1 MILTCSGERPGTL
14 LNTLKRATRDSP
26 PSSRTENCLAQNANI
41 AEAERAKLHPE
52 SEKHS
57 KPHQAQRA
65 CFPSAGAITQLQGA
79 GVDVSIKARAMLGG
93 GIESWDE
100 LGGSARSWGD
110 EPSAHSPLQLGSHVL
125 TPISEKGKQ
134 RRNLFH
140 LIIVHF
146 AQRGSQIRR
155 SRSSSTDPTKRI

>member
-26 PSSRTENCLAQNANI
+26 PSSRTENCLARNANI
-41 AEAERAKLHPE
+41 AEAERAKLLPE

-79 GVDVSIKARAMLGG
+79 GVDGSIKARAMLGG
-93 GIESWDE
+93 GTESWDE
-100 LGGSARSWGD
+100 LGS
-110 EPSAHSPLQLGSHVL
+110 
-125 TPISEKGKQ
+125 
-134 RRNLFH
+134 
-140 LIIVHF
+140 
-146 AQRGSQIRR
+146 
-155 SRSSSTDPTKRI
+155 